1 MDHTAAGYA
10 ASTLLFG
17 EQSISEV
24 DAHTPTS
31 AIPVQDHA
39 LDLDTTQVYDL
50 DLALVKGSCFF
61 WGIKALFHHLFHVA
75 PPIQL
80 LQILHPIPKAESKWK
95 TSERVPRYAR
105 MREGIQLRRIHGG
118 SRKEGGNIMA
128 SNQTAEFLYRDL
140 QLQYSVS
147 LLVRRTGADGLD
159 QGWCARGPGR
169 NDVGALEGTHGR
181 RSQRTPSPIA
191 T

>member
-1 MDHTAAGYA
+1 MDHKAAGYA

-61 WGIKALFHHLFHVA
+61 RGIKALFHHLFHVA

-105 MREGIQLRRIHGG
+105 MPEGIQLRRIHGYRKPPKAIVVARP
-118 SRKEGGNIMA
+118 SRWGNPYRVGDDGVPDA
-128 SNQTAEFLYRDL
+128 TTAVTLFDL
-140 QLQYSVS
+140 
-147 LLVRRTGADGLD
+147 RF
-159 QGWCARGPGR
+159 
-169 NDVGALEGTHGR
+169 N
-181 RSQRTPSPIA
+181 
-191 T
+191 

>member
-61 WGIKALFHHLFHVA
+61 RGIKALFHHFSTSHLHSNCFRSCTLFLK
-75 PPIQL
+75 PNRNGKRRNGSQD
-80 LQILHPIPKAESKWK
+80 
-95 TSERVPRYAR
+95 
-105 MREGIQLRRIHGG
+105 MRECQ
-118 SRKEGGNIMA
+118 KEF
-128 SNQTAEFLYRDL
+128 S
-140 QLQYSVS
+140 
-147 LLVRRTGADGLD
+147 
-159 QGWCARGPGR
+159 
-169 NDVGALEGTHGR
+169 
-181 RSQRTPSPIA
+181 
-191 T
+191 